1 MSTSKWIATDLPR
14 QDGRTYVVTG
24 ANSGIGLVAARE
36 LGRAGARVVL
46 AVRDTAKGEQAAA
59 SIEGETEVR
68 RLDLAD
74 LSSVR
79 KFADE
84 WQGDLDVLVNNAGV
98 MAVPEQRTKDGFEM
112 QIGTNHLG
120 PFALTNLLLPHVTD
134 RVVTVSSGAHRMGS
148 INLDDLNWERR
159 GYSRWPAYGQSK
171 LANLLFTSELQRRF
185 DEAGSGLRAVAAHPG
200 YAATNLQSRTG
211 SWLQNGLMAVGN
223 KLVAQSEEMGALPTL
238 YATSQDI
245 PGNSYVGP
253 DGFMEQRGHPK
264 LVGRN
269 AAAQDAD
276 VAKRLWTLSEELT
289 GVRFGLADAEA
300 GSLVDSSK

>member
-1 MSTSKWIATDLPR
+1 MSNSKWTAADLPR
-14 QDGRTYVVTG
+14 QDGRTFVVTG

-46 AVRDTAKGEQAAA
+46 AVRDAAKGEQAAA
-59 SIEGETEVR
+59 SIEGATEVR

-74 LSSVR
+74 LDSVR
-79 KFADE
+79 AFAAE

-120 PFALTNLLLPHVTD
+120 HFALTNLLLPHVTD
-134 RVVTVSSGAHRMGS
+134 RVVTVSSGGHRMGS

-171 LANLLFTSELQRRF
+171 LANLLFTLELQGRF
-185 DEAGSGLRAVAAHPG
+185 DRAGSSLRAVAAHPG

-211 SWLQNGLMAVGN
+211 SWLQNGLMAIGN
-223 KLVAQSEEMGALPTL
+223 KLIAQSEEDGALPTL
-238 YATSQDI
+238 YAASQDI

-253 DGFMEQRGHPK
+253 DGLMEQRGHPK
-264 LVGRN
+264 LVGRSG
-269 AAAQDAD
+269 AAKDAD
-276 VAKRLWTLSEELT
+276 VAARLWALSEELT
-289 GVRFGLADAEA
+289 GVRFGLGEA
-300 GSLVDSSK
+300 RPLVNSSK